1 MYKITI
7 NIGTCIVS
15 KKRKNT
21 SYWAVLKHYGIS
33 DKDLK
38 KLNLSYEELFK
49 IYKIIQQHEQV
60 REFLKELKEKIAVTT
75 KD

>member
-1 MYKITI
+1 M
-7 NIGTCIVS
+7 GTCIVS
-15 KKRKNT
+15 KIKKTT
-21 SYWAVLKHYGIS
+21 SYWTVLKHYGIS

-60 REFLKELKEKIAVTT
+60 REFLKKLKDKIAVTT
-75 KD
+75 NE

>member
-1 MYKITI
+1 M
-7 NIGTCIVS
+7 GTCIVS
-15 KKRKNT
+15 KIKKTT
-21 SYWAVLKHYGIS
+21 SHWTVLKHYGIS

-60 REFLKELKEKIAVTT
+60 REFLKKLKEKIAVTT
-75 KD
+75 KE

>member
-1 MYKITI
+1 M
-7 NIGTCIVS
+7 GTCIVS
-15 KKRKNT
+15 KIKKTT
-21 SYWAVLKHYGIS
+21 SYWTVLKHYGIS

-60 REFLKELKEKIAVTT
+60 RDFLKKLKEKIAVTT